1 MRTMNFYTQNGW
13 AGSNYDRQLTTKE
26 ISSKVRAYAKKNFPG
41 FKFSI
46 RSEWGM
52 QADSIHIE
60 LKSGPCAPFAEA
72 SNGCLQ
78 VMTTVR
84 GFEKELTPEVFSAL
98 DAVTTYANSY
108 CYDDSDGMQDYF
120 DTNFYLMI
128 EINNEYQLIRS
139 N

>member
-26 ISSKVRAYAKKNFPG
+26 ISSKVRAYAKKNFPD

-52 QADSIHIE
+52 QADRMYIE
-60 LKSGPCAPFAEA
+60 LKAGPCAPFAET
-72 SNGCLQ
+72 SNEYLQ
-78 VMTTVR
+78 TMTTVR

-108 CYDDSDGMQDYF
+108 RYDDSDGMQDYF
-120 DTNFYLMI
+120 DTNFYLKI
-128 EINNEYQLIRS
+128 EISYEYQLIKP